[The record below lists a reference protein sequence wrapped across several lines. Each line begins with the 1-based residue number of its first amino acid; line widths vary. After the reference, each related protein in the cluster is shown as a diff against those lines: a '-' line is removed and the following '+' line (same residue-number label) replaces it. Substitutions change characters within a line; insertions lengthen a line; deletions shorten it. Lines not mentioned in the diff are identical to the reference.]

1 MLDSDQLAALAAVV
15 EEGSF
20 DAAARRLHVTPSAV
34 SQRIRALEQHVG
46 RVLVLRTRPCRPTEP
61 GAVLLRL
68 AGQVD
73 LLHRDALAEVGGT
86 GGDAGPGPAVRRV
99 AVAVNAD
106 SLSSWFPAAL
116 AGLPDDV
123 VVDVRREDQD
133 LSARLLRD
141 GEVMAAVTADAH
153 AVQGCR
159 VRPLGAMRYVAVA
172 APGFRDRWFPDGLTA
187 DALDRAPLLAF
198 NRADALQD
206 RFARELVGREVRPPR
221 HLVPSSAGF
230 LALLAG
236 GLAWGMASGE
246 PAEQLLASGAL
257 VDLAPGRTLDV
268 PLYWQHWALRTATL
282 DDLTD
287 RVVRAAAVLRP

>member
-1 MLDSDQLAALAAVV
+1 MLDTDQLAALAAVV
-15 EEGSF
+15 DEGSF

-46 RVLVLRTRPCRPTEP
+46 RVLVLRTRPCRATEP

-73 LLHRDALAEVGGT
+73 LLERDALAELGGPDGAGS
-86 GGDAGPGPAVRRV
+86 GGQLRRV

-106 SLSSWFPAAL
+106 SLSSWFPPAL
-116 AGLPDDV
+116 VGLPEDV
-123 VVDVRREDQD
+123 VVEVRREDQD

-141 GEVMAAVTADAH
+141 GEVMAAVTADGH

-172 APGFRDRWFPDGLTA
+172 APAFRDRWFAGGLTA
-187 DALDRAPLLAF
+187 EALDRAPMLAF

-206 RFARELVGREVRPPR
+206 RFARELVGRDVRPPR
-221 HLVPSSAGF
+221 HLVPSNAAF

-236 GLAWGMASGE
+236 GLAWGMASGALVE
-246 PAEQLLASGAL
+246 ELLASGAL
-257 VDLAPGRTLDV
+257 VDLAPGRVLDV
-268 PLYWQHWALRTATL
+268 PLHWQHWALRTPTL
-282 DDLTD
+282 DDLTE
-287 RVVRAAAVLRP
+287 RVVRAAAVLRR

>member
-1 MLDSDQLAALAAVV
+1 MLDTDQLAALAAVV
-15 EEGSF
+15 DEGSF

-46 RVLVLRTRPCRPTEP
+46 RVLVLRTRPCRATEP
-61 GAVLLRL
+61 GSVLLRL

-73 LLHRDALAEVGGT
+73 LLERDALAELG
-86 GGDAGPGPAVRRV
+86 GPGAEPSGGSPRRV

-106 SLSSWFPAAL
+106 SLSSWFPPAL
-116 AGLPDDV
+116 VGLPDDV
-123 VVDVRREDQD
+123 VVEVRREDQD
-133 LSARLLRD
+133 LSAQLLRD

-172 APGFRDRWFPDGLTA
+172 APAFRDRWFAGGVTGP
-187 DALDRAPLLAF
+187 ALDRAPMLAF

-206 RFARELVGREVRPPR
+206 RFARELVGRDVHPPR
-221 HLVPSSAGF
+221 HLVPSNAAF

-236 GLAWGMASGE
+236 GLAWGMASGAPVE
-246 PAEQLLASGAL
+246 ELLASGAV
-257 VDLAPGRTLDV
+257 VDLAPGRVLDV
-268 PLYWQHWALRTATL
+268 PLHWQHWALRTATL
-282 DDLTD
+282 DDLTE
-287 RVVRAAAVLRP
+287 RVVRAAAVLRR